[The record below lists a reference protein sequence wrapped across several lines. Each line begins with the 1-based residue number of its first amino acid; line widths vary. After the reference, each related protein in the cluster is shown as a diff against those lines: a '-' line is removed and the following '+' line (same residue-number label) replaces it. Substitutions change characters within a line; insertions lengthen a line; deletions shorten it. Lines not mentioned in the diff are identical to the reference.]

1 MDDLILWPFGWARG
15 NSQIGVSIRAG
26 HFIALHSTVFPDVCI
41 YTVYIYGDIHVI
53 GETEWKLHESTCF
66 SFHNL
71 NYLNS

>member
-41 YTVYIYGDIHVI
+41 YTVYIYMGIFM
-53 GETEWKLHESTCF
+53 L
-66 SFHNL
+66 
-71 NYLNS
+71 